1 MEIDMAVFGKTGSK
15 KGKTT
20 GEIYTEMH
28 LNGKVFYP
36 NLLNVKVPSMQRG
49 KATQTK
55 EGGVSLP
62 KVKSKVY

>member
-1 MEIDMAVFGKTGSK
+1 MAVFGKTGRK

-28 LNGKVFYP
+28 LNGRIFKP
-36 NLLNVKVPSMQRG
+36 ELLNAKVPSIQRG

-55 EGGVSLP
+55 EGGVSMP
-62 KVKSKVY
+62 KVKIKVY

>member
-1 MEIDMAVFGKTGSK
+1 MAVFGKTGKK

-28 LNGKVFYP
+28 LNGNVFKKE
-36 NLLNVKVPSMQRG
+36 LLDVKVPKVQRG
-49 KATQTK
+49 KATMTR

-62 KVKSKVY
+62 VKKVKVI